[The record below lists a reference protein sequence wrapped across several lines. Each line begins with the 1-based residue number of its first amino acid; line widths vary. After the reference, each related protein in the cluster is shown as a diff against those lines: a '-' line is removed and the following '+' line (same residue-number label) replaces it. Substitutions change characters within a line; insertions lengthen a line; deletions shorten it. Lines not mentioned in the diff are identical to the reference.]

1 MSVVNNFFGHL
12 RTITKHRHM
21 VIKHCKKAGIL
32 WQGLRHDLS
41 KYSPT
46 EFIPGVK
53 YYTGTKS
60 PNEGER
66 IDKGYSVAWLHHKG
80 RNKHHFEYWMDYSN
94 VTHRN
99 DPVEMPYNYVVEMFC
114 DRIAASRTYM
124 KEKYHDA
131 SAYEYFMNGYDRVM
145 MHPETKDL
153 LQSLLEYHRDHG
165 LDETI
170 AYIRKELLKNK

>member
-1 MSVVNNFFGHL
+1 M
-12 RTITKHRHM
+12 
-21 VIKHCKKAGIL
+21 
-32 WQGLRHDLS
+32 
-41 KYSPT
+41 
-46 EFIPGVK
+46 
-53 YYTGTKS
+53 
-60 PNEGER
+60 
-66 IDKGYSVAWLHHKG
+66 
-80 RNKHHFEYWMDYSN
+80 
-94 VTHRN
+94 
-99 DPVEMPYNYVVEMFC
+99 PVNYVVEMFC

-170 AYIRKELLKNK
+170 AYIRKDILKNK